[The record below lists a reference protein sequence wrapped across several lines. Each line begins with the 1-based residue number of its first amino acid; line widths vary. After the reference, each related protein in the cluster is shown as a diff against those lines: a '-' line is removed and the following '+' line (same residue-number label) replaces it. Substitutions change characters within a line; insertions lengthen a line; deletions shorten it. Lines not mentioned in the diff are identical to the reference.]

1 MNSTFFLSRINL
13 NKKILK
19 SIFVTIAIMVFFL
32 FSIQLMTNAF
42 SHLGHDMAKRILV
55 VASNPFIGLF
65 VGLLIT
71 ALIQSS
77 STCTSMVIALVASN
91 AISVTDAIPIVMGA
105 NIGTTLTSTIVA
117 LGFLSEKGPFRKAIS
132 SAMLHDIFNI
142 STVILLF
149 PLELKYGILSTTAQQ
164 IASLF
169 VRKNINN
176 ELLSSID
183 SISFSGAVDQINYLI
198 PNDLLRLVI
207 AAAMLFVSLKLF
219 SNVIYKKLIADSK
232 QMMNSL
238 LFGSV
243 KKAFLWGTLSTS
255 VVQSSSITTSLVV
268 PLVAKNKL
276 KLKMAF
282 PFVVGANVGTTIT
295 GFIAAFS
302 QSEAAIMIAIVHFL
316 FNAFGAI
323 LFLPFAFI
331 RKIPIQFATQL
342 GRLTLKSR
350 FFGFIY
356 LVLTFFLI
364 PFILIYFNK

>member
-1 MNSTFFLSRINL
+1 
-13 NKKILK
+13 
-19 SIFVTIAIMVFFL
+19 
-32 FSIQLMTNAF
+32 MTTAF
-42 SHLGHDMAKRILV
+42 SHLGHDVARRIFI

-105 NIGTTLTSTIVA
+105 NVGTTLTSTIVA
-117 LGFLSEKGPFRKAIS
+117 LGFLSEKGAFRKAIS

-142 STVILLF
+142 STVIILF
-149 PLELKYGILSTTAQQ
+149 PLELKYGILSGTAKS
-164 IASLF
+164 IASVF
-169 VRKNINN
+169 VKHDINSEIVFSN
-176 ELLSSID
+176 NLG
-183 SISFSGAVDQINYLI
+183 ISFSPLI
-198 PNDLLRLVI
+198 DFFRTCVPNDILLMVI
-207 AAAMLFVSLKLF
+207 AFFMLFISLKLF
-219 SNVIYKKLIADSK
+219 SNVLYKKLIAESK
-232 QMMNSL
+232 EMMNSL
-238 LFGSV
+238 VFSSI
-243 KKAFLWGTLSTS
+243 KKAFFWGMGSTA

-302 QSEAAIMIAIVHFL
+302 QSEAAIIIAIVHFL
-316 FNAFGAI
+316 FNAFGAM
-323 LFLPFAFI
+323 LFLPFGFV
-331 RKIPIQFATQL
+331 RKIPIDLSAKL
-342 GRLTLKSR
+342 GRFTLKSR
-350 FFGFIY
+350 FFGFMY

-364 PFILIYFNK
+364 PFILIYFNKS